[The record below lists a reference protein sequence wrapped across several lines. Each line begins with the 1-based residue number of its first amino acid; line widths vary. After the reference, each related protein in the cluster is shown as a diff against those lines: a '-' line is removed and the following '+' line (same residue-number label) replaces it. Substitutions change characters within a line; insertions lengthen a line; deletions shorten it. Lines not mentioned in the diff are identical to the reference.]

1 MKNEL
6 LSPEEAAARIEA
18 GAVMSIAGAADLMA
32 GLPRGAWI
40 GGSTVYFMTAEGGKV
55 DRTHLFCTTFPEGTR
70 AEARHLTV
78 EELPGIAKGHA
89 PGGVTLTVIPA
100 FSQAHARF
108 AEGAADYP
116 DIFDQPLLGWISGVH
131 LDEIGQVTPSVFN
144 GATGQ
149 KHEEGA
155 VFLHVSLPEGTKP
168 SLDIVNIFTQGADD
182 SLSFRFAKAGFSARK
197 AIVNGTEVDLAR
209 YLVEKGVD
217 TKLPLVA
224 NYAGAMINV
233 SFQSVDAE
241 SGEVQFYAPV
251 FPGID
256 YRLAEPTGDYATR
269 FAEQVQGAGSG
280 AYSCNCILNYLYG
293 GLEGKT
299 TAGYTGP
306 VTFGEVAYIL
316 LNQTL
321 VTLDLAA

>member
-6 LSPEEAAARIEA
+6 LTPTEAAERIKA
-18 GAVMSIAGAADLMA
+18 GAVMSIAGAAELMA
-32 GLPRGAWI
+32 ALPHGAWI

-55 DRTHLFCTTFPEGTR
+55 DRTHLFCTTFPAGTR

-78 EELPGIAKGHA
+78 DQLPTIAEGYA
-89 PGGVTLTVIPA
+89 DGGVTLTVLPA

-108 AEGAADYP
+108 AESAAEYP

-131 LDEIGQVTPSVFN
+131 LDDVGRVTPSVFN

-149 KHEEGA
+149 QHEEGA
-155 VFLHVSLPEGTKP
+155 VLLHVSLPEGTKAN
-168 SLDIVNIFTQGADD
+168 LDIINIFTQGTEDD
-182 SLSFRFAKAGFSARK
+182 LSFRFAEAGFSART
-197 AIVNGTEVDLAR
+197 ALVNGEEVDLAR

-233 SFQSVDAE
+233 SFQSVDTE
-241 SGEVQFYAPV
+241 SGLVQFYAPV
-251 FPGID
+251 FPGIE
-256 YRLAEPTGDYATR
+256 YRLAAPTGDYATR

-280 AYSCNCILNYLYG
+280 TYSCNCILNYLHG

-306 VTFGEVAYIL
+306 ITFGEVAYIL